1 MALPPGKKWVI
12 AEGES
17 VEITALGRI
26 HRQLFLRHTKTNSD
40 PYWVFQEPSGQ
51 VIYLEVVEAMRRTNM
66 PSRVDPG
73 EDQGT

>member
-12 AEGES
+12 QSNES

-26 HRQLFLRHTKTNSD
+26 HRELFLRHAKTDSD

-51 VIYLEVVEAMRRTNM
+51 VIYIEVIESMRRTNM
-66 PSRVDPG
+66 PGRVDPG
-73 EDQGT
+73 EDHGT